1 MTMKRRI
8 FGAAMG
14 AALLLAPI
22 ASAQQGRTYNTTK
35 QKLAAGQKVFGGTVS
50 SSDPEIYC
58 AMATAG
64 FDYLWIEMQHSPLSF
79 HEVATMV
86 RGCKTA
92 TAVPFIRVPD
102 ATEGDIQK
110 AVDLGALGI
119 IVPMVDT
126 VEKAA
131 NAVKFAKYPPIGRRS
146 QGGGQYGFL
155 WGADYRQTAND
166 NIMIVAM
173 IENPAG
179 VAMAEKIASVPGIDA
194 VFIASTD
201 LGSFMGKKQ
210 GEPEYEAA
218 VIKARDAI
226 LKAGKKVGG
235 PAAWRNRDG
244 YAFFQSPGETSLIRS
259 GAKAALEMGP
269 ATDPNERRGIAP
281 IEGSE
286 HAHPKK

>member
-1 MTMKRRI
+1 MMMKMRI
-8 FGAAMG
+8 VIAVLLTAAAMG
-14 AALLLAPI
+14 A
-22 ASAQQGRTYNTTK
+22 QTRTYNTTK
-35 QKLAAGQKVFGGTVS
+35 QKLAQGKQVFGGTVS

-64 FDYLWIEMQHSPLSF
+64 FDFLWIEMQHSPLNY

-86 RGCKTA
+86 RGCKNA

-110 AVDLGALGI
+110 AVDLGALGVI
-119 IVPMVDT
+119 IPMVDS
-126 VEKAA
+126 VEKVK
-131 NAVKFAKYPPIGRRS
+131 NAVTFAKYPPVGRRS
-146 QGGGQYGFL
+146 QGGGQYGYM
-155 WGADYRQTAND
+155 WGSDYRQTAND

-173 IENPAG
+173 IENPQG
-179 VAMAEKIASVPGIDA
+179 VAIADQIASVPGVDV

-210 GEPEYEAA
+210 GDPDYEAA
-218 VIKARDAI
+218 VIKSRDAI

-235 PAAWRNRDG
+235 PAAWKSREG
-244 YAFFQSPGETSLIRS
+244 YAFFQSPGETSLIRT
-259 GAKAALEMGP
+259 GAQVSLGTGGADAS
-269 ATDPNERRGIAP
+269 ERRGIAP

-286 HAHPKK
+286 HQTPTKK

>member
-1 MTMKRRI
+1 MKNRI
-8 FGAAMG
+8 FGAAMA
-14 AALLLAPI
+14 AALLLTPMAF
-22 ASAQQGRTYNTTK
+22 AQSRQYNTTK
-35 QKLAAGQKVFGGTVS
+35 QKLAQGKKVFGGTVS

-64 FDYLWIEMQHSPLSF
+64 FDFLWIEMQHSPLSY

-92 TAVPFIRVPD
+92 TAIPFIRVPD
-102 ATEGDIQK
+102 AVEGDIQK

-126 VEKAA
+126 VEKAQ

-146 QGGGQYGFL
+146 QGGGQYGFI
-155 WGADYRQTAND
+155 WGSDYRATAND

-179 VAMAEKIASVPGIDA
+179 VAIAEKIASVPGIDA

-235 PAAWRNRDG
+235 PAAWRDREG

-259 GAKAALEMGP
+259 GAQVALG
-269 ATDPNERRGIAP
+269 TGGVDPRERRGIAP

-286 HAHPKK
+286 HTGTKK